1 MARQCRRRPFS
12 RLQAACGRRHALDRP
27 RQPAA
32 GAPRRH
38 HRGDEDHGDCCAE
51 HSCRSPAHLLD
62 DLAGLAFDHDG
73 DGRRGAAGVARG
85 CAALGPDTPTEFQ
98 PGTSEQTEA
107 GVNFDLTVPLARGF
121 HFAAGAE
128 FRNDAFRL
136 GGGDAASWAIGPYA
150 DQGFSS
156 GSNGFNGYR
165 PDTAAGYWDRSN
177 IAAYLDLEH
186 RPEDGRWTLGG
197 ALRLERFEDF
207 GPTLNGKLSARLR
220 LTEPVSLR
228 AAAST
233 GFRAATPGQQHAF
246 NVTTAFIGGRLV
258 NRGVVPATSAV
269 AIARGGRQ
277 LQPER
282 SVHYSVGVVG
292 QLPRMQVAGDVFVVT
307 VSDRLALSQEIVL
320 TPPEVGVLLAEGI
333 REARNFPVFRFFVN
347 DFATTTRGFDF
358 TWALR
363 VGAATVGAMFNHTS
377 TQVHSL
383 SGRVIDDYRVHTLE
397 RGLPEYRG
405 QLWARPR
412 FGRWSFL
419 ARYNW
424 FGGYWDSEDGRNAQ
438 GLGVVAEPWFFPAYP
453 GRGLLDVE
461 VTLELDAGVSLSVGA
476 SNVLSTWP
484 AENPYATLTVGN
496 RYGQFSPFGF
506 DGAYLYG
513 RINYGWGGA
522 E

>member
-1 MARQCRRRPFS
+1 M
-12 RLQAACGRRHALDRP
+12 
-27 RQPAA
+27 
-32 GAPRRH
+32 
-38 HRGDEDHGDCCAE
+38 
-51 HSCRSPAHLLD
+51 
-62 DLAGLAFDHDG
+62 
-73 DGRRGAAGVARG
+73 
-85 CAALGPDTPTEFQ
+85 
-98 PGTSEQTEA
+98 
-107 GVNFDLTVPLARGF
+107 
-121 HFAAGAE
+121 
-128 FRNDAFRL
+128 
-136 GGGDAASWAIGPYA
+136 
-150 DQGFSS
+150 
-156 GSNGFNGYR
+156 
-165 PDTAAGYWDRSN
+165 
-177 IAAYLDLEH
+177 
-186 RPEDGRWTLGG
+186 
-197 ALRLERFEDF
+197 
-207 GPTLNGKLSARLR
+207 
-220 LTEPVSLR
+220 
-228 AAAST
+228 
-233 GFRAATPGQQHAF
+233 
-246 NVTTAFIGGRLV
+246 
-258 NRGVVPATSAV
+258 

-424 FGGYWDSEDGRNAQ
+424 LGGYWDSEDGRNAQ